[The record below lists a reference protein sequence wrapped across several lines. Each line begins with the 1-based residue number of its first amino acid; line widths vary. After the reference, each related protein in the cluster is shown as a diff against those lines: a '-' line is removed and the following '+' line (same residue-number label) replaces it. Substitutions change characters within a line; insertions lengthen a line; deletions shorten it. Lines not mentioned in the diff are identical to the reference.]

1 MAQDN
6 QQLGIQRNGRCAI
19 EGWQFL
25 LKSIIISPDD
35 ELALRLEAAAKKTGE
50 VSVGRIWNA
59 YPSAIDLVRSLRAH
73 APDVLFLSFE
83 SLEKAQGIV
92 GLVEKEADGLQII
105 AIHRTCDAKL
115 LRETMRLGVR
125 EFLADPFERALLI
138 ESIGHVKVLLE
149 RKPLATEATTQVF
162 SFLPSKAGVGTST
175 LALNVSAALARRPNT
190 RVLLSDFDLNSGMMR
205 FLLNLRNEYSV
216 IDAIEHSQHV
226 DENLWPQLVTTL
238 DQLDV
243 LHAGRVNPSLRI
255 EGTQIRKLVEF
266 MRRNY
271 QAVCFDLSGNLEK
284 YSMELMQESK
294 RIMLVVTP
302 ETPSL
307 HLAREKL
314 QFLRGFDLES
324 RVAVVLNRCHKK
336 PLFTKG
342 QVEELL
348 GLPVVQS
355 FPNDYV
361 GVTKAMTAGKWMAP
375 ETEMGRAM
383 SEFANSLFEKK
394 AVVKESK
401 KFLDFISAPNR
412 LLVTNSI

>member
-1 MAQDN
+1 V
-6 QQLGIQRNGRCAI
+6 LR
-19 EGWQFL
+19 
-25 LKSIIISPDD
+25 SIIISPDV
-35 ELALRLEAAAKKTGE
+35 ELASRLETAATKTGE
-50 VSVGRIWNA
+50 VSINRVWNS

-73 APDVLFLSFE
+73 APEVLFLSFE
-83 SLEKAQGIV
+83 SIEKAQEIV
-92 GLVEKEADGLQII
+92 ECVEQQAGGVQII

-138 ESIGHVKVLLE
+138 DSIGHVKALLE
-149 RKPLATEATTQVF
+149 RKPLTTESTTEVF

-175 LALNVSAALARRPNT
+175 LALNFSAALARRPNM

-216 IDAIEHSQHV
+216 LDAIEHSLHV

-243 LHAGRVNPSLRI
+243 LHSGRVNPGLRI
-255 EGTQIRKLVEF
+255 EGTQIRSLVEF

-271 QAVCFDLSGNLEK
+271 QALCFDLSGNLEK

-314 QFLRGFDLES
+314 HFLRGFDLES

-336 PLFTKG
+336 PLFTKE
-342 QVEELL
+342 QVEDLL

-355 FPNDYV
+355 FPNDYA
-361 GVTKAMTAGKWMAP
+361 GVNNAMTAGKWMAP
-375 ETEMGRAM
+375 ETEMGRAI
-383 SEFANSLFEKK
+383 SAFANSLFEKK

-401 KFLDFISAPNR
+401 KFLDFIRAPNR
-412 LLVTNSI
+412 VLATTPI

>member
-1 MAQDN
+1 V
-6 QQLGIQRNGRCAI
+6 LR
-19 EGWQFL
+19 
-25 LKSIIISPDD
+25 SIIISPDV
-35 ELALRLEAAAKKTGE
+35 ELASRLETAATKTGE
-50 VSVGRIWNA
+50 VSINRVWNS

-73 APDVLFLSFE
+73 APEVLFLSFE
-83 SLEKAQGIV
+83 SIEKAQEIV
-92 GLVEKEADGLQII
+92 ECVEQQAGGVQII

-125 EFLADPFERALLI
+125 EFLADPFERALLVD
-138 ESIGHVKVLLE
+138 SIGHVKALLE
-149 RKPLATEATTQVF
+149 RKPLTTESTTEVF

-175 LALNVSAALARRPNT
+175 LALNFSAALARRPNM

-216 IDAIEHSQHV
+216 LDAIEHSLHV

-243 LHAGRVNPSLRI
+243 LHSGRVNPGLRI
-255 EGTQIRKLVEF
+255 EGTQIRSLVEF

-271 QAVCFDLSGNLEK
+271 QALCFDLSGNLEK

-314 QFLRGFDLES
+314 HFLRGFDLES

-336 PLFTKG
+336 PLFTKE
-342 QVEELL
+342 QVEDLL

-355 FPNDYV
+355 FPNDYA
-361 GVTKAMTAGKWMAP
+361 GVNNAMTAGKWMAP
-375 ETEMGRAM
+375 ETEMGRAI
-383 SEFANSLFEKK
+383 SAFANSLFEKK

-401 KFLDFISAPNR
+401 KFLDFIRAPNR
-412 LLVTNSI
+412 VLATTPI

>member
-1 MAQDN
+1 M
-6 QQLGIQRNGRCAI
+6 LR
-19 EGWQFL
+19 
-25 LKSIIISPDD
+25 SIIISPDV
-35 ELALRLEAAAKKTGE
+35 ELASRLETAATKTGE
-50 VSVGRIWNA
+50 VSINRVWNS

-73 APDVLFLSFE
+73 APEVLFLSFE
-83 SLEKAQGIV
+83 SIEKAQEIV
-92 GLVEKEADGLQII
+92 ECVEQQAGGVQII

-138 ESIGHVKVLLE
+138 DSIGHVKALLE
-149 RKPLATEATTQVF
+149 RKPLTTESTTEVF

-175 LALNVSAALARRPNT
+175 LALNFSAALARRPNM

-216 IDAIEHSQHV
+216 LDAIEHSLHV

-243 LHAGRVNPSLRI
+243 LHSGRVNPGLRI
-255 EGTQIRKLVEF
+255 EGTQIRSLVEF

-271 QAVCFDLSGNLEK
+271 QALCFDLSGNLEK

-314 QFLRGFDLES
+314 HFLRGFDLES

-336 PLFTKG
+336 PLFTKE
-342 QVEELL
+342 QVEDLL

-355 FPNDYV
+355 FPNDYA
-361 GVTKAMTAGKWMAP
+361 GVNNAMTAGKWMAP
-375 ETEMGRAM
+375 ETEMGRAI
-383 SEFANSLFEKK
+383 SAFANSLFEKK

-401 KFLDFISAPNR
+401 KFLDFIRAPNR
-412 LLVTNSI
+412 VLATTPI

>member
-1 MAQDN
+1 M
-6 QQLGIQRNGRCAI
+6 
-19 EGWQFL
+19 
-25 LKSIIISPDD
+25 
-35 ELALRLEAAAKKTGE
+35 ALRLETAAKKTGE
-50 VSVGRIWNA
+50 VSVNRVFNS

-73 APDVLFLSFE
+73 SPEVLFLSFE
-83 SLEKAQGIV
+83 SLEKAQEII
-92 GLVEKEADGLQII
+92 GLVEQQADGLQII
-105 AIHRTCDAKL
+105 AIHRTCDATI
-115 LRETMRLGVR
+115 LRESMRLGVR

-138 ESIGHVKVLLE
+138 DSIDHVKALLE
-149 RKPLATEATTQVF
+149 RKPLTTEATTQVF

-190 RVLLSDFDLNSGMMR
+190 RVLLSDFDLNSGMIR
-205 FLLNLRNEYSV
+205 FLLNLRTEYSV
-216 IDAIEHSQHV
+216 LDAVENSLRI

-255 EGTQIRKLVEF
+255 EGTQIRSLVEF

-271 QAVCFDLSGNLEK
+271 QALCFDLSGNLEK

-314 QFLRGFDLES
+314 QFLRGVDLES

-336 PLFTKG
+336 PLFTKA
-342 QVEELL
+342 QVEDLL

-361 GVTKAMTAGKWMAP
+361 GVNKAMTAGKWMAP
-375 ETEMGRAM
+375 ETEMGRAI
-383 SEFANSLFEKK
+383 SEFAKSLFEKK

-412 LLVTNSI
+412 VLATNSI